1 MHLDLVYLHSNFKQC
16 PQQLTSA
23 GLNEVSTKTAD
34 RDAAVLSKNCVLL
47 TLTQTLIELLVVQK
61 TGFTQG
67 PFILFQRSNLNSP
80 LKTSF
85 HFSLIS
91 GFLKCFPHFCLS
103 HLFFN
108 LLIPF
113 SPFLVISFSQF
124 AVTQTISSTVMT
136 YLHYQLVNKSQ
147 LERGHPKKVSFVI
160 LRVSYSVFSSTELIL
175 SKKKKEKSEIKVV
188 LLCLFF
194 IIFLD
199 FNSVTSCDWQFKVIL
214 LILYWA

>member
-16 PQQLTSA
+16 PQTSDHKLTSA

-34 RDAAVLSKNCVLL
+34 SDAAVLSKNC
-47 TLTQTLIELLVVQK
+47 TTDTHSNFNWASGGSTK
-61 TGFTQG
+61 TGFTRG

-108 LLIPF
+108 LLIQF
-113 SPFLVISFSQF
+113 FPFLVISFSFSQF
-124 AVTQTISSTVMT
+124 TVTQIISSTVIT

-160 LRVSYSVFSSTELIL
+160 LRVSYSV
-175 SKKKKEKSEIKVV
+175 
-188 LLCLFF
+188 
-194 IIFLD
+194 
-199 FNSVTSCDWQFKVIL
+199 
-214 LILYWA
+214 

>member
-16 PQQLTSA
+16 PQTSNHKLTSA

-34 RDAAVLSKNCVLL
+34 SDAAVLSKNCVLP
-47 TLTQTLIELLVVQK
+47 TLTQTLIELLVEVQK
-61 TGFTQG
+61 PGFTRE

-103 HLFFN
+103 RLFFN
-108 LLIPF
+108 LLIQF
-113 SPFLVISFSQF
+113 FPFLVISFSFSQF
-124 AVTQTISSTVMT
+124 AVTQIISSTVMT
-136 YLHYQLVNKSQ
+136 YLRYQLVNKSQ

-160 LRVSYSVFSSTELIL
+160 LRVSYSVFSSTELIQACK
-175 SKKKKEKSEIKVV
+175 SKKKKNLK
-188 LLCLFF
+188 
-194 IIFLD
+194 
-199 FNSVTSCDWQFKVIL
+199 
-214 LILYWA
+214 

>member
-16 PQQLTSA
+16 PQTSDHKLTSA

-34 RDAAVLSKNCVLL
+34 SDAAVLSKNCVLP
-47 TLTQTLIELLVVQK
+47 TLTQTLIELLVEVQK
-61 TGFTQG
+61 PGFTRE

-103 HLFFN
+103 RLFFN
-108 LLIPF
+108 LLIQF
-113 SPFLVISFSQF
+113 FPFLVISFSQF
-124 AVTQTISSTVMT
+124 AVTQIISSTVMT
-136 YLHYQLVNKSQ
+136 YLLYQLVNKSQ

-160 LRVSYSVFSSTELIL
+160 LRVSYSVFSSTELIQACK
-175 SKKKKEKSEIKVV
+175 SKKKKNLK
-188 LLCLFF
+188 
-194 IIFLD
+194 
-199 FNSVTSCDWQFKVIL
+199 
-214 LILYWA
+214 